1 MTKKRSVLFHISISK
16 WFKLR
21 LNHSLNYSFYLTCY
35 SLLFQFNSFNLWT
48 LMCVRYVIC
57 KLVHNMLNSSTI
69 RNLFKCF
76 RDFFGLMVNFIL
88 SKCDNLIDDTVLKKM
103 LVRMSVKLQYVHMMV
118 NNSIL
123 KLIKDEQGPSKIII

>member
-1 MTKKRSVLFHISISK
+1 MTKKRSILFHISISK

-35 SLLFQFNSFNLWT
+35 SLLFSSIHF
-48 LMCVRYVIC
+48 VYEHIRYVIC

-76 RDFFGLMVNFIL
+76 LDFFGLMANLL
-88 SKCDNLIDDTVLKKM
+88 SKCDNSIDDTVLRKM
-103 LVRMSVKLQYVHMMV
+103 LIEKTVKLQRTCWSRRPYFAIKGRMLRSHNEIEYV
-118 NNSIL
+118 NS
-123 KLIKDEQGPSKIII
+123 